1 MRGEV
6 RWTGATSMVGINDS
20 GQELNLDWEDGP
32 SPMQVCLQMAG
43 ACSMV
48 DVVHAL
54 NRRDLRTASV
64 VLDAERSE
72 DHPRVFT
79 RIHMTYHIS
88 GNDIPKELV
97 ERLVTSSHEKY
108 CSISAML
115 KNSADIT
122 WSLELTADD

>member
-6 RWTGATSMVGINDS
+6 RWTGATSIVGINDS

>member
-108 CSISAML
+108 CSVSAML
-115 KNSADIT
+115 KDSAEIT

>member
-1 MRGEV
+1 
-6 RWTGATSMVGINDS
+6 MVGINDS